1 MFSEQYSYG
10 ADTVRDGV
18 SFSKDEEDRY
28 LVNYTDV
35 QTLPNLSCYVTFPGD
50 YPAVRMSMRYEKLK
64 DCAEELQ
71 MRDINDSLAPEIE
84 AQLAEREREDGDI
97 SRLMAVL
104 DGTSVAGVTET
115 ADNTPPVSTV
125 AAPVVTSVHP
135 SRVAPVSSTAGQVA
149 VAAATSAVVASA
161 TSGDSNPVEE
171 GALCREDDGIVDMDT
186 GEVLYPG
193 DTGYEELDEKF
204 NRAFGEAVDQL
215 REDERNL
222 VFHPHE
228 GKEHGRD
235 DAPER
240 GDW

>member
-1 MFSEQYSYG
+1 
-10 ADTVRDGV
+10 
-18 SFSKDEEDRY
+18 
-28 LVNYTDV
+28 
-35 QTLPNLSCYVTFPGD
+35 
-50 YPAVRMSMRYEKLK
+50 
-64 DCAEELQ
+64 
-71 MRDINDSLAPEIE
+71 NDSLAPEIE

-135 SRVAPVSSTAGQVA
+135 SPVAPVSSTAGQVA

-204 NRAFGEAVDQL
+204 NRA
-215 REDERNL
+215 
-222 VFHPHE
+222 
-228 GKEHGRD
+228 
-235 DAPER
+235 
-240 GDW
+240 